1 MNRIALGSTGL
12 HIHPLVF
19 GTLSMGPLQADLS
32 AAQGARLIR
41 AALEGGVNLLDTA
54 ELYQTYPHIRQAL
67 VGYTGEVLIA
77 TKTHTRDAGEALR
90 HVEKALRELGRDYL
104 DIVLLHAMQTDD
116 PFAERGPVL
125 EVLLRLRDA
134 GHIRHLG
141 LSTHYITGVRGAMG
155 CADLEVIH
163 PLINREGLGIMDG
176 SAAQMAAAI
185 AQAAKAGKGVYAMKA
200 LGGGNLIAHARASLR
215 YVQQLTGVHAVAIGM
230 LSEQEILANLALLEG
245 RPCSDNVWQP
255 LESRRRRLK
264 IMAPFCKG
272 CGACLEA
279 CPAKAL
285 TVREGVARVDAERC
299 VLCGYCAAAC
309 PHFLIRVL

>member
-19 GTLSMGPLQADLS
+19 GTLSMGPLQAGLS
-32 AAQGARLIR
+32 AAEGARLIR
-41 AALEGGVNLLDTA
+41 SALEGGVNLLDTA

-67 VGYTGEVLIA
+67 VGYSGEVLIA
-77 TKTHTRDAGEALR
+77 TKTHSRDPGEALR

-141 LSTHYITGVRGAMG
+141 LSTHYIKGVRGAIS
-155 CADLEVIH
+155 CADLEVVH

-176 SAAQMAAAI
+176 SAAKMAEVI
-185 AQAAKAGKGVYAMKA
+185 GLAAKAGKGIYAMKA

-215 YVQQLTGVHAVAIGM
+215 YVQQLAGVHAVAIGM
-230 LSEQEILANLALLEG
+230 LSEQEIAANLALLEG
-245 RPCSDNVWQP
+245 RPCTDDVWQP
-255 LESRRRRLK
+255 LESRRRHLK
-264 IMAPFCKG
+264 IMTLFCKG

-285 TVREGVARVDAERC
+285 TVIEGVARVDAERC

>member
-1 MNRIALGSTGL
+1 MNRIDLGSTGL

-19 GTLSMGPLQADLS
+19 GTLSLGPLQAGLS

-41 AALEGGVNLLDTA
+41 SALEGGVNLLDTA

-67 VGYTGEVLIA
+67 AGYAGEALIA

-90 HVEKALRELGRDYL
+90 HVEKALRELGRDHL

-141 LSTHYITGVRGAMG
+141 VSTHYIKGVRGAMA
-155 CADLEVIH
+155 CAEMEVIH

-176 SAAQMAAAI
+176 SAAQMAAVI
-185 AQAAKAGKGVYAMKA
+185 GEAAAAGKGIYAMKA

-245 RPCSDNVWQP
+245 RPCTDDVWQP
-255 LESRRRRLK
+255 LESRCRRLK
-264 IMAPFCKG
+264 IMTPFCKG

-285 TVREGVARVDAERC
+285 TIMEGVAQVDAERC
-299 VLCGYCAAAC
+299 VLCGYCAVAC
-309 PHFLIRVL
+309 PYFLIRVL